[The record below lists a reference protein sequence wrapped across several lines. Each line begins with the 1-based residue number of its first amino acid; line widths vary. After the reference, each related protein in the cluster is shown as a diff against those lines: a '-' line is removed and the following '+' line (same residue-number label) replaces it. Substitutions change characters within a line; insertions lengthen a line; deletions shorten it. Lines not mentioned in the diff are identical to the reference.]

1 MKLGLIEV
9 SGIKNVVFY
18 KNTHWLRVLSNN
30 GTVYWVEA
38 SSGRTMSNDA
48 LMYNVK
54 TAVYNAKK
62 RVWVE
67 GDTVNIDRLKMS
79 KGKVI
84 EVDIPYLNDDGSVE
98 KRKITIVPTR

>member
-48 LMYNVK
+48 MMYNVK
-54 TAVYNAKK
+54 VAVYNAKK

-67 GDTVNIDRLKMS
+67 GDTVNVDRLKMP
-79 KGKVI
+79 KRKVI
-84 EVDIPYLNDDGSVE
+84 DVYMPHRNGDGSLE
-98 KRKITIVPTR
+98 ERKITLLSTS

>member
-18 KNTHWLRVLSNN
+18 KNTHWLRMLSNN

-48 LMYNVK
+48 MMYNVK

-67 GDTVNIDRLKMS
+67 GDTINVDRIKSS
-79 KGKVI
+79 KGKII
-84 EVDIPYLNDDGSVE
+84 EVYMPHRDDDGILE
-98 KRKITIVPTR
+98 EREITLLSTR